1 MGWKQTKGFDTG
13 KAGTQKYLC
22 LKNVRLGY
30 GIASKWEYARQDWD
44 NNVAKHADQN
54 FPAGVAVPVYFS
66 WVGTL
71 DGIRRDWGH
80 VAVRLPDGR
89 IWTDGRY
96 YASVSTLAANY
107 LSGGSYLGWG
117 ESVNGVRVV
126 EQVADSPQVSD
137 PITDKHKYLIRVI
150 SSEVKGWDRGKVH
163 NGDYDAKEMAF
174 WRGKSIADFSQ
185 SAWDE
190 GAGYRKDKDKWK
202 AAYDREP
209 ELKKQLAAK
218 PKEIVKEVE
227 KKIVVDPSYFAAG
240 DLLRALLQK
249 AVAWFNKKG

>member
-71 DGIRRDWGH
+71 DGVKRDWGH

-89 IWTDGRY
+89 IWTDGKY
-96 YASVSTLAANY
+96 YANVGELSKNY
-107 LSGGSYLGWG
+107 ISGGAYLGWG

-126 EQVADSPQVSD
+126 EFVPD
-137 PITDKHKYLIRVI
+137 PPKEDPRDARIRELEAQAKKLNGDIDVLSKRVTDKD
-150 SSEVKGWDRGKVH
+150 SSFAHLSQQYSEATQ
-163 NGDYDAKEMAF
+163 AKFGLEAE
-174 WRGKSIADFSQ
+174 RTKLLEEI
-185 SAWDE
+185 E
-190 GAGYRKDKDKWK
+190 G
-202 AAYDREP
+202 
-209 ELKKQLAAK
+209 LKKQLAEK
-218 PKEIVKEVE
+218 PKEVPGKT
-227 KKIVVDPSYFAAG
+227 VVFPVTDYPAG
-240 DLLRALLQK
+240 DLFRALLQK
-249 AVAWFNKKG
+249 AVAWLNKK